1 MLKRINSLS
10 EQGTRVGQYKAAIKL
25 GYSKDEAAFIQ
36 RDLMNFMQG
45 GYSAKRLN
53 AHAVF
58 FNAGMQ
64 DLYKL
69 YNSHIHDGAFDT
81 ATVRKAITWI
91 TIPSMLFWAWNN
103 GDDDR
108 RKIWNE
114 METWKKNL
122 FWWIIIDKDFSIPIP
137 KPFSLGL
144 LYGSIPE
151 RFMDYWLNDD
161 KRTAERF
168 ATTLTKQMLPSA
180 IPLYAALL
188 MEYWQNRSLFF
199 DRDIVPVSEQHLDKS
214 MQYGTYTSEW
224 AKWVGKNIPGVS
236 PRMLEHTVYGVTGNL
251 GREVSGVVN
260 DIWRGVSGET
270 RPAKAM
276 FEYFPGSSSFIR
288 NNRTFRISVDRWFD
302 DSKRLD
308 GALDS
313 AKKMREEG
321 YASMTDKQKA
331 VLNAEGQIRGI
342 LRMNTAMGGI
352 YSLMRQKN
360 DIAESKT
367 MTATEKR
374 DAIDRID
381 AHIVSMAQLGLKRV
395 KQYDDAV
402 EQMEE
407 MMEARREEKK

>member
-1 MLKRINSLS
+1 
-10 EQGTRVGQYKAAIKL
+10 
-25 GYSKDEAAFIQ
+25 
-36 RDLMNFMQG
+36 
-45 GYSAKRLN
+45 
-53 AHAVF
+53 
-58 FNAGMQ
+58 
-64 DLYKL
+64 
-69 YNSHIHDGAFDT
+69 
-81 ATVRKAITWI
+81 
-91 TIPSMLFWAWNN
+91 
-103 GDDDR
+103 
-108 RKIWNE
+108 

-122 FWWIIIDKDFSIPIP
+122 FWWIIIDKDFSIPFP

-188 MEYWQNRSLFF
+188 MEFWQNRSLFF

-270 RPAKAM
+270 RPAKEI

-342 LRMNTAMGGI
+342 LRMNTARGGI

-381 AHIVSMAQLGLKRV
+381 AHIVSMAQLGLQRV